1 MPNEL
6 RSDRRDDIFKEYVI
20 ARIEKEGEKF
30 EVLVKPDAVQRIRD
44 GKEVDLLRELAIDE
58 IFKDAHKGSK
68 ASEEKMM
75 EFFGTTEPLA
85 VAKQIVQRGEI
96 QLTTEQRRQML
107 EAKRKQIV
115 QYIAANAI
123 NPQTGAP
130 HPPQRIENAMEE
142 AKVHV
147 DPFKGIEEQ
156 VKEVLAALR
165 PLIPIRFEKARIAVR
180 LTAEDSA
187 KCYGDIKAFGTILKE
202 EWASNGSWVGV
213 VEMPAGLQTEF
224 LDRLNAKTKGNVETR
239 ILKAEQRI

>member
-1 MPNEL
+1 
-6 RSDRRDDIFKEYVI
+6 VI
-20 ARIEKEGEKF
+20 ARIEKAGEKF

-123 NPQTGAP
+123 NPQTAAP

-147 DPFKGIEEQ
+147 DPFKSIEEQ
-156 VKEVLAALR
+156 VKEVLDALR
-165 PLIPIRFEKARIAVR
+165 PLIPIRFEKVRIAVK
-180 LTAEDSA
+180 LSAEDSA
-187 KCYGDIKAFGTILKE
+187 KAYGDLKSFGTIVKE
-202 EWASNGSWVGV
+202 EWSPTGAWIGV
-213 VEMPAGLQTEF
+213 IEMPAGLQTEF
-224 LDRLNAKTKGNVETR
+224 LERLNAKTKGNVETR

>member
-1 MPNEL
+1 MPKEL

-20 ARIEKEGEKF
+20 ARIEKAGEKF

-44 GKEVDLLRELAIDE
+44 GKVVDLLRELAIDE

-123 NPQTGAP
+123 
-130 HPPQRIENAMEE
+130 EE

-147 DPFKGIEEQ
+147 DPFKSIEEQ
-156 VKEVLAALR
+156 VKEVLDALR
-165 PLIPIRFEKARIAVR
+165 PLIPIRFEKVRIAVK
-180 LTAEDSA
+180 LSAEDSA
-187 KCYGDIKAFGTILKE
+187 KAYGDLKSFGTIVKE
-202 EWASNGSWVGV
+202 EWSPTGAWIGV
-213 VEMPAGLQTEF
+213 IEMPAGLQTEF
-224 LDRLNAKTKGNVETR
+224 LERLNAKTKGNVETR